1 MFKKILRTLF
11 LLLFPVLLCLNV
23 WQSFRYQQLQDDLA
37 SLQVQQL
44 DLVERNKRALAAVAV
59 YSSPSRVGEL
69 AEENGDLRKAEPGD
83 IILLQKEEP

>member
-1 MFKKILRTLF
+1 MFKNLIRILL
-11 LLLFPVLLCLNV
+11 LLLFPLLLCLNV
-23 WQSFRYQQLQDDLA
+23 WQSFRYQQLQDELL
-37 SLQVQQL
+37 SLQEQQL

-83 IILLQKEEP
+83 IILLQKEDQ